1 MKVLTAEDLGI
12 AAWESVEVPVS
23 TLELS
28 SLCHHIGSPIL
39 TERQETFLRDRFC
52 TKLEDPETGQWICSW
67 REDGI

>member
-12 AAWESVEVPVS
+12 AAWEGVEVPVS
-23 TLELS
+23 KLELS

-39 TERQETFLRDRFC
+39 TEQQDAFLRDRFS